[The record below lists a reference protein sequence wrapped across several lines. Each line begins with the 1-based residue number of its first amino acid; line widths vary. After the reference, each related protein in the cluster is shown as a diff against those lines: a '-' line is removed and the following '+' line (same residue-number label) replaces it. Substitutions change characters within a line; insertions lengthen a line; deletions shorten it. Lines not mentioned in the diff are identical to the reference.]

1 MARTVSEWTGRTDD
15 TKAPP
20 RVRQRIYDRDKGVCH
35 LCKQPIKI
43 GETWEADH
51 VIALIN
57 GGSNTEGNL
66 APAHSHCHLGKTA
79 LDVKEKAK
87 IAKVRG
93 KHIGA
98 VKPNSK
104 LSSPKLPKPP
114 LSKILPPR
122 VRDVFGR
129 PLSERRP

>member
-1 MARTVSEWTGRTDD
+1 MARTVAEWIGKTDN

-20 RVRQRIYDRDKGVCH
+20 RVRQRIYDRDGGNCH
-35 LCKQPIKI
+35 LCKTKIKF

-79 LDVKEKAK
+79 LDVKEKSK
-87 IAKVRG
+87 VAKVRA
-93 KHIGA
+93 KHTG
-98 VKPNSK
+98 VKRPKNDIKLPGFAKSAKVHAPNSK
-104 LSSPKLPKPP
+104 S
-114 LSKILPPR
+114 LPPR
-122 VRDVFGR
+122 R
-129 PLSERRP
+129 LYQERTS